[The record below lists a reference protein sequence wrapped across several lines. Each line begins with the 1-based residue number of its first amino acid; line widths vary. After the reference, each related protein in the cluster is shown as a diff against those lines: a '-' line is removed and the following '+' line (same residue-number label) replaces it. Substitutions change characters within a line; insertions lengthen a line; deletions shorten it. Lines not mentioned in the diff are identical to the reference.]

1 MGGLTSATITLT
13 ANYLTG
19 ATSRAQLVSTQG
31 VAVRAS
37 QSDWSQY
44 VDVEV
49 TPAASGLVDLQV
61 NLMAYQ
67 SGKSVW
73 LDPLIEEITAEPL
86 KYAVIWSKGESS
98 LAQMDQ
104 TQAWLIADAVW
115 EKLASDAV
123 PAGSYGQKIGNL
135 KSLYAFVR
143 KS

>member
-1 MGGLTSATITLT
+1 M
-13 ANYLTG
+13 
-19 ATSRAQLVSTQG
+19 
-31 VAVRAS
+31 
-37 QSDWSQY
+37 
-44 VDVEV
+44 DVEV

-73 LDPLIEEITAEPL
+73 LDPLMEEITAEPL

-123 PAGSYGQKIGNL
+123 PRGKL
-135 KSLYAFVR
+135 W
-143 KS
+143 